1 MPEARADAV
10 PACLQARLSN
20 FLGMDRAQSA
30 HAPQIMAN
38 YAHNLC
44 TWELRMVN
52 AFIVPPDPAG
62 VSVVKPR
69 AAAQAQN
76 QPKVTRKPTNV
87 SLPANLLE
95 RARDLNV
102 NVSRASERG
111 VREAVEAA
119 EARAWAEKNA
129 DFIAEMN
136 ARIEHDGLPLEEY
149 RMF

>member
-1 MPEARADAV
+1 
-10 PACLQARLSN
+10 
-20 FLGMDRAQSA
+20 
-30 HAPQIMAN
+30 
-38 YAHNLC
+38 
-44 TWELRMVN
+44 MVN